1 MKHQTEKRIQA
12 LEAALGK
19 NAKIKIVWD
28 DGCSDQGEDIE
39 AICRARA
46 AAGENVVA
54 VSWLGDEDA
63 PSGRDA

>member
-1 MKHQTEKRIQA
+1 MKHQIEKRIQA
-12 LEAALGK
+12 LETALGQ

-28 DGCSDQGEDIE
+28 DGWGNQGEDI
-39 AICRARA
+39 AALCRAPA
-46 AAGENVVA
+46 SADENVV